1 MSNKKLAGVRGM
13 NDLLPADAPV
23 WEWFEARVEDW
34 LRSYGYQQIRTP
46 IVEYTELFV
55 KGIGEVTD
63 IVEKEMY
70 SFEDRLNGENLT
82 LRPEFTAGVMR
93 SIVEHSLTYEAPRR
107 LWSMGPVFRHER
119 PQRGRYRQFHQVNVE
134 AVGFA
139 GPDIDA
145 ELIVMLSRLWKILG
159 VDRVGRVRLE
169 LNCLGQ
175 AEERLRHRA
184 DLIAYLSRFEAQL
197 DADAKRRLHT
207 NPLRILDTKNPAL
220 AEIVAGAPRITE
232 YLGESS
238 RAHFEG
244 LQALLRAAGIEFT
257 VNPRM
262 VRGLDYYNLT
272 VFEWITDALGAQG
285 TLCGGGRYDPL
296 IERMGGKPTPGIGF
310 GMGIE
315 RVIEL
320 VKEAGLAHAAP
331 STDIYVLH
339 QGGATQQQAFLV
351 AERLRDAGLDV
362 ILHAGEASM
371 KSQMKKADAS
381 GAQYAVIIGEAELA
395 AGTAAVKA
403 LRAGA
408 ATQPFAQQT
417 TLALAAL
424 GDALVDALVATSETG
439 QDDSASNGAN
449 DSANGSANHRTQ
461 AEQ

>member
-1 MSNKKLAGVRGM
+1 MSKKLSGVRGM
-13 NDLLPADAPV
+13 NDMLPGEAPL
-23 WEWFEARVEDW
+23 WEWFEARVADW

-93 SIVEHSLTYEAPRR
+93 SIVEHNLTYDAPRR

-145 ELIVMLSRLWKILG
+145 ELIVMLSRFWKILG
-159 VDRVGRVRLE
+159 IDKVGRVRLE

-175 AEERLRHRA
+175 AEERARHRA
-184 DLIAYLSRFEAQL
+184 DLIAYLSKFEAQL
-197 DADAKRRLHT
+197 DADGRRRLHT

-232 YLGESS
+232 YLGEAS
-238 RAHFEG
+238 RAHFDG
-244 LQALLRAAGIEFT
+244 LQALLTAAGIEFS

-272 VFEWITDALGAQG
+272 VFEWITDALGSQG
-285 TLCGGGRYDPL
+285 TICGGGRYDPL
-296 IERMGGKPTPGIGF
+296 IERMGGKATPGIGF

-320 VKEAGLAHAAP
+320 LKETGAVDAAP
-331 STDIYVLH
+331 TCDAYVLH
-339 QGGATQQQAFLV
+339 QGGATQRQAFLV
-351 AERLRDAGLDV
+351 AELVRDAGLDV
-362 ILHAGEASM
+362 VLHAGEASM

-381 GAQYAVIIGEAELA
+381 GAEYAVIIGESELA
-395 AGTAAVKA
+395 SGSAAVKA
-403 LRAGA
+403 LRSGEA
-408 ATQPFAQQT
+408 ARAFAQQT
-417 TLALAAL
+417 TVPVAQLA
-424 GDALVDALVATSETG
+424 DALIEAMQAAESLV
-439 QDDSASNGAN
+439 Q
-449 DSANGSANHRTQ
+449 
-461 AEQ
+461 

>member
-1 MSNKKLAGVRGM
+1 MSTQRKLAAVRGM
-13 NDLLPADAPV
+13 NDLLPTDAV
-23 WEWFEARVEDW
+23 LWEWFEARVADW

-55 KGIGEVTD
+55 RGIGEVTD

-70 SFEDRLNGENLT
+70 SFEDKLNGEKLT
-82 LRPEFTAGVMR
+82 LRPEFTAGVIR
-93 SIVEHSLTYEAPRR
+93 AVVEHNLTYDAPRR
-107 LWSMGPVFRHER
+107 VWSIGPLFRHER

-145 ELIVMLSRLWKILG
+145 ELIVMLARLWKILG
-159 VDRVGRVRLE
+159 LDRVGRVRLE

-175 AEERLRHRA
+175 ADERARHRT
-184 DLIAYLSRFEAQL
+184 DLIAYLSRHEPRL
-197 DADAKRRLHT
+197 DADARRRLHT
-207 NPLRILDTKNPAL
+207 NPLRILDTKNPDL
-220 AEIVAGAPRITE
+220 AEIVAGAPRIVD
-232 YLGESS
+232 YLGEAS

-244 LQALLRAAGIEFT
+244 LQSLLQAAGIEFT

-296 IERMGGKPTPGIGF
+296 IERLGGKATPGIGF

-320 VKEAGLAHAAP
+320 LRESGTVTTGT

-339 QGGATQQQAFLV
+339 QGGATQRDAFLL

-362 ILHAGEASM
+362 ILHAGDASL

-381 GAQYAVIIGEAELA
+381 GAEYAVIVGQAEAEAGA
-395 AGTAAVKA
+395 AAIKA
-403 LRAGA
+403 LRATA
-408 ATQPFAQQT
+408 PSAPFAEQRIVP
-417 TLALAAL
+417 LADVP
-424 GDALVDALVATSETG
+424 DALVDALTLTET
-439 QDDSASNGAN
+439 
-449 DSANGSANHRTQ
+449 
-461 AEQ
+461 E

>member
-1 MSNKKLAGVRGM
+1 MATDRKLAAVRGM
-13 NDLLPADAPV
+13 NDLLPADAAL
-23 WEWFEARVEDW
+23 WEWFEARVADW

-55 KGIGEVTD
+55 RGIGEVTD

-70 SFEDRLNGENLT
+70 SFEDKLNGEKLT
-82 LRPEFTAGVMR
+82 LRPEFTAGVIR
-93 SIVEHSLTYEAPRR
+93 AVVEHNLTYEAPRR
-107 LWSMGPVFRHER
+107 VWSIGPLFRHER

-145 ELIVMLSRLWKILG
+145 ELIVMLARLWKILG
-159 VDRVGRVRLE
+159 LDRVGRVRLE

-175 AEERLRHRA
+175 ADERARHRT
-184 DLIAYLSRFEAQL
+184 DLIAYLSHHESRL
-197 DADAKRRLHT
+197 DADARRRLHT
-207 NPLRILDTKNPAL
+207 NPLRILDTKNPDL
-220 AEIVAGAPRITE
+220 AEVVAGAPRIVD
-232 YLGESS
+232 YLGDAS

-244 LQALLRAAGIEFT
+244 LQSLLQAAGIEFT

-296 IERMGGKPTPGIGF
+296 IERLGGKATPGIGF

-320 VKEAGLAHAAP
+320 LRESGTVTGGTG
-331 STDIYVLH
+331 TDVYVLH
-339 QGGATQQQAFLV
+339 QGGATQKSAFLL

-381 GAQYAVIIGEAELA
+381 GAEYAVIVGQAEAEAGA
-395 AGTAAVKA
+395 AAIKA
-403 LRAGA
+403 LRATA
-408 ATQPFAQQT
+408 PSAPFAEQRIVP
-417 TLALAAL
+417 LADIP
-424 GDALVDALVATSETG
+424 DALVDALTVTET
-439 QDDSASNGAN
+439 
-449 DSANGSANHRTQ
+449 
-461 AEQ
+461 E

>member
-1 MSNKKLAGVRGM
+1 MAKNKLAAVRGM
-13 NDLLPADAPV
+13 NDLLPADAALV
-23 WEWFEARVEDW
+23 EWFEARVAQW

-55 KGIGEVTD
+55 KGIGEITD

-93 SIVEHSLTYEAPRR
+93 AVVEHDLAYGAPRR

-134 AVGFA
+134 AVGYA

-145 ELIVMLSRLWKILG
+145 ELIVMLARLWKILG
-159 VDRVGRVRLE
+159 IERVGRVRLE

-175 AEERLRHRA
+175 AEERARHRT
-184 DLIAYLSRFEAQL
+184 DLIAYLAGHETALDEEAR
-197 DADAKRRLHT
+197 RRLHT
-207 NPLRILDTKNPAL
+207 NPLRILDTKNPVL
-220 AEIVAGAPRITE
+220 ADIVSAAPRITD
-232 YLGESS
+232 YLGEAS

-244 LQALLRAAGIEFT
+244 LQALLGAAGIEFS

-296 IERMGGKPTPGIGF
+296 IERMGGRPTPGIGF

-315 RVIEL
+315 RVLEL
-320 VKEAGLAHAAP
+320 IREAGSAGAAP
-331 STDIYVLH
+331 LPDAYLMH
-339 QGGATQQQAFLV
+339 QGGATSTAAFLL
-351 AERLRDAGLDV
+351 AERLRDAGLAV
-362 ILHAGEASM
+362 VLHAGEASL

-381 GAQYAVIIGEAELA
+381 GALFGVILGEAELA
-395 AGTAAVKA
+395 QGAAAVKA
-403 LRAGA
+403 LRAVA
-408 ATQPFAQQT
+408 PEHPYATQQSVALTDLPAR
-417 TLALAAL
+417 LAA
-424 GDALVDALVATSETG
+424 AAA
-439 QDDSASNGAN
+439 
-449 DSANGSANHRTQ
+449 H
-461 AEQ
+461 

>member
-1 MSNKKLAGVRGM
+1 MASNRKLAAVRGM
-13 NDLLPADAPV
+13 NDLLPADAPL
-23 WEWFEARVEDW
+23 WEWFEARVADW

-55 KGIGEVTD
+55 RGIGEVTD

-70 SFEDRLNGENLT
+70 SFEDRLNGEKLT
-82 LRPEFTAGVMR
+82 LRPEFTAGVIR
-93 SIVEHSLTYEAPRR
+93 AVVEHNLTYDAPRR
-107 LWSMGPVFRHER
+107 VWSMGPVFRHER
-119 PQRGRYRQFHQVNVE
+119 PQRGRYRQFYQVNVE

-145 ELIVMLSRLWKILG
+145 ELIVMLARLWRILG

-169 LNCLGQ
+169 INCLGQ
-175 AEERLRHRA
+175 ADERARHRA
-184 DLIAYLSRFEAQL
+184 DLIAYLSRHESRL
-197 DADAKRRLHT
+197 DADARRRLHT
-207 NPLRILDTKNPAL
+207 NPLRILDTKNPDL
-220 AEIVAGAPRITE
+220 ADVVAEAPRITD
-232 YLGESS
+232 YLGDGS

-244 LQALLRAAGIEFT
+244 LQALLRAADIEFT

-296 IERMGGKPTPGIGF
+296 IERLGGRPTPGIGF

-320 VKEAGLAHAAP
+320 VRESGTVTAAAG
-331 STDIYVLH
+331 TDVYVLH
-339 QGGATQQQAFLV
+339 QGGATQLQAFLL

-362 ILHAGEASM
+362 ALHAGDASL

-381 GAQYAVIIGEAELA
+381 GAEYAVIVGEAEAA
-395 AGTAAVKA
+395 AGAAAVKA
-403 LRAGA
+403 LRRTDA
-408 ATQPFAQQT
+408 AAPFAEQRIVP
-417 TLALAAL
+417 LAEVP
-424 GDALVDALVATSETG
+424 DALVDAMTVTET
-439 QDDSASNGAN
+439 
-449 DSANGSANHRTQ
+449 
-461 AEQ
+461 E

>member
-1 MSNKKLAGVRGM
+1 MSKKLSGVRGM
-13 NDLLPADAPV
+13 NDMLPGEAPL
-23 WEWFEARVEDW
+23 WEWFEARVADW

-93 SIVEHSLTYEAPRR
+93 SIVEHNLTYDAPRR

-145 ELIVMLSRLWKILG
+145 ELIVMLSRFWKILG
-159 VDRVGRVRLE
+159 IDKVGRVRLE

-175 AEERLRHRA
+175 AEERARHRA
-184 DLIAYLSRFEAQL
+184 DLIAYLSKFEEQL
-197 DADAKRRLHT
+197 DADGRRRLHT

-220 AEIVAGAPRITE
+220 ADIVAGAPRITE

-238 RAHFEG
+238 RAHFDG
-244 LQALLRAAGIEFT
+244 LQALLTAAGIEFT

-272 VFEWITDALGAQG
+272 VFEWITDALGSQG
-285 TLCGGGRYDPL
+285 TICGGGRYDPL

-320 VKEAGLAHAAP
+320 LKETGAVDTAP
-331 STDIYVLH
+331 SCDAYVLH
-339 QGGATQQQAFLV
+339 QGGATQHRAFLL
-351 AERLRDAGLDV
+351 AEQLRDAGLDV
-362 ILHAGEASM
+362 VLHAGEASM

-381 GAQYAVIIGEAELA
+381 GAEYAVIIGESELA
-395 AGTAAVKA
+395 SGSAAVKA
-403 LRAGA
+403 LRSGEA
-408 ATQPFAQQT
+408 ARAFAQQT
-417 TLALAAL
+417 TVPVAQLA
-424 GDALVDALVATSETG
+424 DALIEAMQAAESLV
-439 QDDSASNGAN
+439 Q
-449 DSANGSANHRTQ
+449 
-461 AEQ
+461 

>member
-1 MSNKKLAGVRGM
+1 MATRKLAAVRGM
-13 NDLLPADAPV
+13 NDMLPADAPL
-23 WEWFEARVEDW
+23 WEWFEARVTDW

-70 SFEDRLNGENLT
+70 SFEDKLNGEHLT
-82 LRPEFTAGVMR
+82 LRPEFTAGVIR
-93 SIVEHSLTYEAPRR
+93 AVVEHNLTYDAPRR

-134 AVGFA
+134 AIGFA

-145 ELIVMLSRLWKILG
+145 ELIVMLARLWRILG
-159 VDRVGRVRLE
+159 IDRVGRVRLE
-169 LNCLGQ
+169 INCLGQ
-175 AEERLRHRA
+175 TEERARHRA
-184 DLIAYLSRFEAQL
+184 DLIGYFSKHEQAL

-207 NPLRILDTKNPAL
+207 NPLRILDSKNPAL
-220 AEIVAGAPRITE
+220 ADIIASAPRITD
-232 YLGESS
+232 YLGEAS

-244 LQALLRAAGIEFT
+244 LQALLRAADIEFT

-262 VRGLDYYNLT
+262 VRGLDYYSLT

-310 GMGIE
+310 GLGIE

-320 VKEAGLAHAAP
+320 LRETGSVDVNP
-331 STDIYVLH
+331 TTDVYVLH
-339 QGGATQQQAFLV
+339 QGGSTRTRAFLL
-351 AERLRDAGLDV
+351 AEQLRNAGLDV
-362 ILHAGEASM
+362 ILHAGEASL

-381 GAQYAVIIGEAELA
+381 GAEYAVIVGEEEA
-395 AGTAAVKA
+395 ARDSAAVKA

-408 ATQPFAQQT
+408 SAAFAEQRIVP
-417 TLALAAL
+417 LDRIA
-424 GDALVDALVATSETG
+424 DALVEALS
-439 QDDSASNGAN
+439 AN
-449 DSANGSANHRTQ
+449 DNQ
-461 AEQ
+461 

>member
-1 MSNKKLAGVRGM
+1 MGKNTLSSVRGM
-13 NDLLPADAPV
+13 NDLLPADAPL
-23 WEWFEARVEDW
+23 WEWFEARVTDW

-46 IVEYTELFV
+46 VVEYTELFV

-145 ELIVMLSRLWKILG
+145 ELIVMLARLWKILG
-159 VDRVGRVRLE
+159 LERVGRVRLE

-184 DLIAYLSRFEAQL
+184 DLIRYLGGFEDQL

-207 NPLRILDTKNPAL
+207 NPLRILDSKNPAL
-220 AEIVAGAPRITE
+220 ADIVAGAPRITE
-232 YLGESS
+232 YLGEAS
-238 RAHFEG
+238 RAHFDG

-272 VFEWITDALGAQG
+272 VFEWMTDALGAQG

-320 VKEAGLAHAAP
+320 IKEARSAEPGSGA
-331 STDIYVLH
+331 DIYVLH
-339 QGGATQQQAFLV
+339 QGGPTQTQAFLV

-362 ILHAGEASM
+362 VLHAGEASM

-381 GAQYAVIIGEAELA
+381 GAQYAVIIGETELA
-395 AGTAAVKA
+395 SGTAAVKA
-403 LRAGA
+403 LRAA
-408 ATQPFAQQT
+408 DPSQPFAQQA
-417 TLALAAL
+417 TLALDGL
-424 GDALVDALVATSETG
+424 GDALVDALVATSEP
-439 QDDSASNGAN
+439 A
-449 DSANGSANHRTQ
+449 
-461 AEQ
+461 